1 MNQVGRN
8 DPCPC
13 GSGRKYKKCCMQ
25 REGVPLP
32 GAPPSVAQ
40 GEEEAIQLALE
51 HQRSGR
57 LPQAAAIY
65 QQILSRSP
73 NHPDVLHYMGMA
85 AHEIGEDSVAVDLI
99 GRALKIAPG
108 YAEAHNNLGNVLFG
122 QEKFHEAAAC
132 YRSAIVVEPDY
143 AEAHCN
149 LGGTFYRLG
158 KMHEALAC
166 FEHVLGLEP
175 ENGMAL
181 HMIAAIRGAHSEH
194 APPQYVTALFNAYAN
209 RFDTHLAQGLAY
221 DIPRRLVAMIMQHAK
236 AGSGKWDVLDL
247 GCGTGLVGAQIVPRA
262 RQLAGVDLSSRML
275 EKARQRGIYTKL
287 VEADLL
293 AMLQGEPAAAYDV
306 ITSADVFIYVGKI
319 DAVVAEVSRALRPG
333 GLFAF
338 SVETLEQRETQEY
351 RLTTSGRFAHAT
363 AYTARL
369 ASAHGFEIAEAQP
382 ARIRI
387 ENGVPVAGFIELW
400 QNKAG

>member
-1 MNQVGRN
+1 MSQVGRN

-25 REGVPLP
+25 REGFPLP
-32 GAPPSVAQ
+32 AAIQPIVP
-40 GEEEAIQLALE
+40 GEEAAIRLALE
-51 HQRSGR
+51 HQRAGR
-57 LPQAAAIY
+57 LPQATAIY
-65 QQILSRSP
+65 QQILGKSP

-108 YAEAHNNLGNVLFG
+108 YAEAHNNLGNVLFS
-122 QEKFHEAAAC
+122 QDKFDEAAAC

-149 LGGTFYRLG
+149 LGGTYYRQG
-158 KMHEALAC
+158 KMDDALAC

-175 ENGMAL
+175 GNGMAL
-181 HMIAAIRGAHSEH
+181 HMIAAIRGTHSEH
-194 APPQYVTALFNAYAN
+194 APPQYVTTLFNAYAN

-221 DIPRRLVAMIMQHAK
+221 DIPQRLVTMIVQNAQVTSK
-236 AGSGKWDVLDL
+236 KWDVLDL
-247 GCGTGLVGAQIVPRA
+247 GCGTGLVGSHIVPHA

-293 AMLQGEPAAAYDV
+293 AMLQDEPAAAYDV

-319 DAVVAEVSRALRPG
+319 DAVVAEVSRVLRPG

-338 SVETLEQRETQEY
+338 SVETLDQSEPQEY
-351 RLTTSGRFAHAT
+351 RLTTSGRFAHAP

-369 ASAHGFEIAEAQP
+369 ASVRGFDVVEIQP

-387 ENGVPVAGFIELW
+387 ENGVPVSGFIELW
-400 QNKAG
+400 KNKAG